1 MNIPIGKGTA
11 RVAKKAGAIVYE
23 RFDNTKK
30 TKGYALDWFLQQK
43 IQENADYDA
52 VCIFDADNIVDK
64 NFIKNMN
71 KNNIQIWDDIY
82 PCEFFEDDINNKR
95 LYVMADDEEII
106 SAFAL
111 CDNNAGE
118 AYVEWSEK
126 SAKAMY
132 IDRLGVNV
140 EYSKKGIGQQM
151 LNKAKEISKSIGAEY
166 LRLFVVDI
174 NKPAIRL
181 YQKNGFTKVDGVYDE
196 VFDDGYVLREI
207 GYEIK
212 L

>member
-1 MNIPIGKGTA
+1 MEFRLA
-11 RVAKKAGAIVYE
+11 RLEDLKQ
-23 RFDNTKK
+23 
-30 TKGYALDWFLQQK
+30 LK
-43 IQENADYDA
+43 IIYKE
-52 VCIFDADNIVDK
+52 I
-64 NFIKNMN
+64 IKNMN

-95 LYVMADDEEII
+95 LYVIANDEEII

-151 LNKAKEISKSIGAEY
+151 LNKAKEISKSLDAEY

-181 YQKNGFTKVDGVYDE
+181 YQKMVSQKLMECMMRCLTMDMF
-196 VFDDGYVLREI
+196 YV
-207 GYEIK
+207 K
-212 L
+212 LDMKSSCKINLNLTRC

>member
-1 MNIPIGKGTA
+1 MEFRLA
-11 RVAKKAGAIVYE
+11 RIEDLKQ
-23 RFDNTKK
+23 
-30 TKGYALDWFLQQK
+30 LK
-43 IQENADYDA
+43 IIYKE
-52 VCIFDADNIVDK
+52 I
-64 NFIKNMN
+64 IKNMN

-95 LYVMADDEEII
+95 LYVIADDEEII

-118 AYVEWSEK
+118 AYVDWSEK

-181 YQKNGFTKVDGVYDE
+181 YQKNGFTKVNGVYDE

>member
-1 MNIPIGKGTA
+1 MEFRLA
-11 RVAKKAGAIVYE
+11 RIEDLKQ
-23 RFDNTKK
+23 
-30 TKGYALDWFLQQK
+30 LK
-43 IQENADYDA
+43 IIYKE
-52 VCIFDADNIVDK
+52 I
-64 NFIKNMN
+64 IKNMN

-95 LYVMADDEEII
+95 LYVIANDEEII

-140 EYSKKGIGQQM
+140 EYSKKELVSKCSIKQKKF
-151 LNKAKEISKSIGAEY
+151 LNHLVLNIYDY
-166 LRLFVVDI
+166 L
-174 NKPAIRL
+174 
-181 YQKNGFTKVDGVYDE
+181 
-196 VFDDGYVLREI
+196 
-207 GYEIK
+207 
-212 L
+212 

>member
-1 MNIPIGKGTA
+1 MLKVLI
-11 RVAKKAGAIVYE
+11 
-23 RFDNTKK
+23 
-30 TKGYALDWFLQQK
+30 
-43 IQENADYDA
+43 
-52 VCIFDADNIVDK
+52 
-64 NFIKNMN
+64 
-71 KNNIQIWDDIY
+71 
-82 PCEFFEDDINNKR
+82 
-95 LYVMADDEEII
+95 ADDEEII

-111 CDNNAGE
+111 CDNNARE

-181 YQKNGFTKVDGVYDE
+181 YQKNGFTKVDGVYYE

>member
-1 MNIPIGKGTA
+1 MYNISINWNLEVNYNEQHRIFGDDKMEFRLA
-11 RVAKKAGAIVYE
+11 RIEDLKQ
-23 RFDNTKK
+23 
-30 TKGYALDWFLQQK
+30 LK
-43 IQENADYDA
+43 IIYKE
-52 VCIFDADNIVDK
+52 I
-64 NFIKNMN
+64 IKNMN

-95 LYVMADDEEII
+95 LYVIADDEEII

-196 VFDDGYVLREI
+196 VFDDGYVLREN

>member
-1 MNIPIGKGTA
+1 MEFRLA
-11 RVAKKAGAIVYE
+11 RLEDLKQ
-23 RFDNTKK
+23 
-30 TKGYALDWFLQQK
+30 LK
-43 IQENADYDA
+43 IIYKE
-52 VCIFDADNIVDK
+52 I
-64 NFIKNMN
+64 IKNMN

-95 LYVMADDEEII
+95 LYVIANDEEII

-151 LNKAKEISKSIGAEY
+151 LNKAKEISKSLGAEY

-181 YQKNGFTKVDGVYDE
+181 YQKKWFHKS
-196 VFDDGYVLREI
+196 
-207 GYEIK
+207 
-212 L
+212 

>member
-1 MNIPIGKGTA
+1 MNKYKSE
-11 RVAKKAGAIVYE
+11 VE
-23 RFDNTKK
+23 E
-30 TKGYALDWFLQQK
+30 QK
-43 IQENADYDA
+43 IRIQKCNYNEQHR
-52 VCIFDADNIVDK
+52 IFGDDK
-64 NFIKNMN
+64 MEFRLARIEDLKQLKIMYKEIIKNMN

-95 LYVMADDEEII
+95 LYVIADDEEII

>member
-1 MNIPIGKGTA
+1 MEFRLA
-11 RVAKKAGAIVYE
+11 RIEDLKQ
-23 RFDNTKK
+23 
-30 TKGYALDWFLQQK
+30 LK
-43 IQENADYDA
+43 IMYKE
-52 VCIFDADNIVDK
+52 I
-64 NFIKNMN
+64 IKNMN

-95 LYVMADDEEII
+95 LYVIADDEEII
-106 SAFAL
+106 SAFAS

-126 SAKAMY
+126 SAKVMY

>member
-1 MNIPIGKGTA
+1 MEFRLA
-11 RVAKKAGAIVYE
+11 RIEDLKQ
-23 RFDNTKK
+23 
-30 TKGYALDWFLQQK
+30 LK
-43 IQENADYDA
+43 IMYKE
-52 VCIFDADNIVDK
+52 I
-64 NFIKNMN
+64 IKNMN

-140 EYSKKGIGQQM
+140 EYSKK
-151 LNKAKEISKSIGAEY
+151 EISKSIGAEY

>member
-1 MNIPIGKGTA
+1 MEFRLA
-11 RVAKKAGAIVYE
+11 RLEDLKQ
-23 RFDNTKK
+23 
-30 TKGYALDWFLQQK
+30 LK
-43 IQENADYDA
+43 IIYKE
-52 VCIFDADNIVDK
+52 I
-64 NFIKNMN
+64 IKNMN

-95 LYVMADDEEII
+95 LYVIANDEEII

-111 CDNNAGE
+111 YDNNAGE

-151 LNKAKEISKSIGAEY
+151 LNKAKEIFKSLGAEY

-181 YQKNGFTKVDGVYDE
+181 YQKNGFTKVDGVYDAVSFTKTKE
-196 VFDDGYVLREI
+196 KIQNSRYILELLRI
-207 GYEIK
+207 ISLMLY